1 MVDAFDSHQSV
12 QSCSVND
19 EYCIDYYAQKGRTQ
33 KSRTQYYTKALQTF
47 HKIQRMAETFGTPE
61 SVRIFESFL
70 PFEDNFL
77 ATLLFIIVIG
87 FVASAFAIWIG
98 FALGWVVGYSLASKF
113 ESSQLR

>member
-1 MVDAFDSHQSV
+1 MVDAFDSQQSV

-19 EYCIDYYAQKGRTQ
+19 EYCIDYYAQKG
-33 KSRTQYYTKALQTF
+33 RTQYYTKALQTF

-70 PFEDNFL
+70 PFEDNFI
-77 ATLLFIIVIG
+77 ANLLFIIVIG
-87 FVASAFAIWIG
+87 FIASAFAIWTG

-113 ESSQLR
+113 ESSHLR